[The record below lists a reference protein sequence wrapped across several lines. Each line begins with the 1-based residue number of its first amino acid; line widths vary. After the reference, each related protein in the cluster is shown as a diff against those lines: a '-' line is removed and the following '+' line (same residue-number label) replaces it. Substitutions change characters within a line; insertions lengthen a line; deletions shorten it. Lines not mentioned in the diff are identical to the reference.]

1 MSLFESTFCYPGPLP
16 STMTTATTTGGSS
29 STSGSSG
36 VDSSSS
42 DALAQSLSLSPDPP
56 GGPANTSPQTCLPST
71 GTGSGYPFSRT
82 STLDTATSVS
92 VKTTTSQSTLF
103 SSFAPKAGL
112 TFGGTAITITADGID
127 TSRRYAC
134 LFTQQPKPQPHPPS
148 SASSPGA
155 GAALAPVVV
164 PALVTDWGVA
174 VCVSPPSPPGNVS
187 VSLAMY
193 PEQGLGQG
201 LGQGSG
207 LGSGLSFTW
216 CCGYFL
222 YYPPFKALALA
233 PALVPSAGGTLLT
246 ITTSTG
252 T

>member
-92 VKTTTSQSTLF
+92 VKTTTSQSTLI

-134 LFTQQPKPQPHPPS
+134 LFTQQPLTHPPS
-148 SASSPGA
+148 SASSPGS